1 MVKQVQ
7 HPLLSGLLYPGL
19 QVCSFTGNEAWHHQC
34 SPPFYLSVVLNPRI
48 LNDLL
53 ELSLIDVVIY
63 KLSWKELLV
72 GSYGLCTHAT
82 TICACASPLHGV
94 CCILCFCPTH
104 PLLKARYGK
113 DEFFHC
119 GEDSVTGAEIDTWLG
134 CHGYLLP
141 IASFASRLICCMALT
156 LQ

>member
-1 MVKQVQ
+1 MVSAHMPPPSAHVL
-7 HPLLSGLLYPGL
+7 HLCMEFAVFYAFAPL
-19 QVCSFTGNEAWHHQC
+19 
-34 SPPFYLSVVLNPRI
+34 
-48 LNDLL
+48 
-53 ELSLIDVVIY
+53 
-63 KLSWKELLV
+63 
-72 GSYGLCTHAT
+72 
-82 TICACASPLHGV
+82 
-94 CCILCFCPTH
+94 TH

-119 GEDSVTGAEIDTWLG
+119 GEDSVTGAKIDTWLG